1 MLIAVVTRKILI
13 VFKLFILLNNPFGIP
28 DIMINKGFYL
38 NKIYKY
44 INKFFV
50 FLFDNK
56 IKYNNILP
64 LF

>member
-13 VFKLFILLNNPFGIP
+13 VFKLFILLNNPFDIP

>member
-1 MLIAVVTRKILI
+1 LGFGVG
-13 VFKLFILLNNPFGIP
+13 VFGSGVLAQTPNPQSPIP
-28 DIMINKGFYL
+28 NPQSPMINKGFYL